1 MYTHRVM
8 GVSNDTLNVG
18 QDTRPGSKPHQCGS
32 SLGTKCVKYFGEK
45 KGSSGKLT
53 IISQNSLT
61 GLPSLSKKTPHTIA
75 CKALKYFVN
84 GRVGGVFSPA
94 QKLD

>member
-1 MYTHRVM
+1 MYKVM

-18 QDTRPGSKPHQCGS
+18 QNTRPAQNQHQCGS

-61 GLPSLSKKTPHTIA
+61 ACTPSRKNASH
-75 CKALKYFVN
+75 N
-84 GRVGGVFSPA
+84 RV
-94 QKLD
+94 